1 MTIENGYD
9 NLKIERSKI
18 IREFIMNNYLI
29 DEEILEKIVEQ
40 IIAESKIEKSADELA
55 SFKKEKM
62 EELDDK
68 IGMAVLGELNQ
79 QQLKEFDELL
89 DGEDDSEEIFKEF
102 FMTAGVDVEE
112 KAKEVIMIFKE
123 EFLKEV
129 NG

>member
-1 MTIENGYD
+1 
-9 NLKIERSKI
+9 
-18 IREFIMNNYLI
+18 MNNYLI

-62 EELDDK
+62 EELDDR

-89 DGEDDSEEIFKEF
+89 DGKDDSEEIFKEF

-112 KAKEVIMIFKE
+112 KTKEVIMIFKE

>member
-68 IGMAVLGELNQ
+68 IGIAVLGELNQ

-89 DGEDDSEEIFKEF
+89 DGEDDSEEIFKDF